1 MLRSGEQV
9 HALVQAENL
18 ITHKDEIFARP
29 KRTWFV
35 TEKEKK
41 LVAKAA
47 KVVCIVSCLFFI
59 LGFVLYSIISSCRG
73 KQVMKM
79 LMMIISDH

>member
-1 MLRSGEQV
+1 MIAHR
-9 HALVQAENL
+9 
-18 ITHKDEIFARP
+18 DEIYARP

-47 KVVCIVSCLFFI
+47 KV
-59 LGFVLYSIISSCRG
+59 
-73 KQVMKM
+73 
-79 LMMIISDH
+79 ISDCLELYWSSYWPEFV